1 MLATQNYGNLFTEK
15 DREIL
20 SSICDDCNPIP
31 FDEIETILKQE
42 YNDLNTIFSYIDPS
56 PIGSASVSQVHR
68 AILSSGEEVAIKI
81 RRTDIT
87 NGIDQEIKKI
97 KKIMHRFGKFLK
109 FGNYTG
115 GDHALNLYLK
125 WIMQETD
132 FVQERKNIKTYQE
145 FAASVNGKIPGTKR
159 IYVPKVYEPYC
170 TDNII
175 VMEYIK
181 TPTVNK
187 MELTEVNKNL
197 IITAVNSYI
206 KSSFWALLHDKPI
219 IFHGDPHSGNVCVDE
234 EGNIYFLDMGLL
246 SVLNEK
252 DAQLCRE
259 FFLTAYVG
267 DYEKLYNM
275 LIIYGNMSEAKKELF
290 KEECKKYCNDVRK
303 KELTYYFI
311 DMVNICLNYEFVPP
325 DFLFSMAKAFICLNG
340 INKFTNNPIHGIKLL
355 QAQVLEF
362 VLQRS
367 LKDGQDIIIH
377 GLKVGPKILDNIV
390 KYGLVQTVAMEV
402 SINTMQSDLY
412 KYMKNLQQLI
422 RMIKLPY
429 VDNESSKQKQL

>member
-1 MLATQNYGNLFTEK
+1 MIYIRFIKLLIDKFIFRKDNGTVIKNFCEKMGIVYIKLAQMLATQNYGNLFTEK

-20 SSICDDCNPIP
+20 SSICDDCNPIS

-42 YNDLNTIFSYIDPS
+42 YNNPNTIFSYIDPS

-68 AILSSGEEVAIKI
+68 AILLSGEEVAIKI

-87 NGIDQEIKKI
+87 NGIDQGIKKI
-97 KKIMHRFGKFLK
+97 KKIMHRFGKFVK

-145 FAASVNGKIPGTKR
+145 FASSVNGKIPGTKR
-159 IYVPKVYEPYC
+159 IYVPKVYEQYC

-187 MELTEVNKNL
+187 MELTEANKNL

-252 DAQLCRE
+252 DAQLCR
-259 FFLTAYVG
+259 
-267 DYEKLYNM
+267 
-275 LIIYGNMSEAKKELF
+275 
-290 KEECKKYCNDVRK
+290 
-303 KELTYYFI
+303 
-311 DMVNICLNYEFVPP
+311 
-325 DFLFSMAKAFICLNG
+325 
-340 INKFTNNPIHGIKLL
+340 
-355 QAQVLEF
+355 
-362 VLQRS
+362 
-367 LKDGQDIIIH
+367 
-377 GLKVGPKILDNIV
+377 
-390 KYGLVQTVAMEV
+390 
-402 SINTMQSDLY
+402 
-412 KYMKNLQQLI
+412 
-422 RMIKLPY
+422 
-429 VDNESSKQKQL
+429 